1 MSRHWPDDETLD
13 RRLARALIV
22 AEYGP
27 ADVTA
32 IDYLQ
37 RHPLR

>member
-13 RRLARALIV
+13 RRLARACIV

-27 ADVTA
+27 DDVG
-32 IDYLQ
+32 IIEYLR